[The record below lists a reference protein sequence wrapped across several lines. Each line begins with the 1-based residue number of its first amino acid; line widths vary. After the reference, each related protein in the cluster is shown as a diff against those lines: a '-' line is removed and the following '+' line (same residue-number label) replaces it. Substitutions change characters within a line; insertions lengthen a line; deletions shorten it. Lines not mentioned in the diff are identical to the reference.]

1 MQDIEELVKDH
12 ILCDNAGSPE
22 RSKLRFLVPSVGR
35 FFTPLS
41 LVKAF
46 EIQDEKRAISSRR
59 FVAPSFN
66 DIRVSPLLPSGVCM
80 ARTHPGFLLELSV
93 VVSAVHSRD
102 TMDGGMKI
110 DHRNRSLTHLVNPQ
124 HRSNH
129 LPR

>member
-1 MQDIEELVKDH
+1 MATEAHRRYKEIMQDIEELVKDH
-12 ILCDNAGSPE
+12 IQCDNAGTPE

-66 DIRVSPLLPSGVCM
+66 DIRVSPLLPFGVLCI
-80 ARTHPGFLLELSV
+80 ARAHPGSLLE
-93 VVSAVHSRD
+93 
-102 TMDGGMKI
+102 
-110 DHRNRSLTHLVNPQ
+110 SLLLCLLCIPAIRWMVA
-124 HRSNH
+124 
-129 LPR
+129 